1 MRLWVALL
9 SLIVVVGLAVAQ
21 DEEKPAKAKVAPKT
35 KQDAGKKD
43 SVELDLTAD
52 PNALGKKATNKKEMM
67 DKVSY
72 GMGRQLGLGVKQL
85 QEQGFSADMK
95 RISKGL
101 QDAVDGNDSEFTDEE
116 MQAVFLAFQRELQT
130 KMLAKQR
137 EQGGKNRQAGE
148 EFLEANKDKKGV
160 KTLPSGLQYRVL
172 ASGTGVSPAA
182 TDKVRVHYR
191 GKLTDGKMFDQSYK
205 GETPAK
211 TDRPFECQVNGRII
225 KGWTEALKKMKVGDK
240 WQLVIPPDLGYGEE
254 GSPDGSIG
262 PNAVL
267 IFDVELLEIV
277 K

>member
-1 MRLWVALL
+1 MRLWVAML
-9 SLIVVVGLAVAQ
+9 SLVVVVGLAVAQ
-21 DEEKPAKAKVAPKT
+21 DNEKPVKAKSAPKT

-72 GMGRQLGLGVKQL
+72 AMGRQLGLGMKQL
-85 QEQGFSADMK
+85 QEQGFSTDMK
-95 RISKGL
+95 RIMKGL

-116 MQAVFLAFQRELQT
+116 IQAVSLAFQREIQA
-130 KMLAKQR
+130 KMMAKQR
-137 EQGGKNRQAGE
+137 EQGGKNRQTGE

-160 KTLPSGLQYRVL
+160 KTLPSGLQYSVL
-172 ASGTGVSPAA
+172 ATGTGASPAA

-205 GETPAK
+205 GEKPTKAEQPAEF
-211 TDRPFECQVNGRII
+211 RVNGVI

-240 WQLVIPPDLGYGEE
+240 WQVFIPPDLGYGEE